1 MINFCLVDPRTTHP
15 TRGTAFSCGW
25 DLYFPETKIL
35 LAGAKLRVDLMVQV
49 FMPAQTMG
57 LLALRSSVA
66 MNYDISISGG
76 IIGGRRNRNNQTRF
90 NTVSFLPDRD
100 YTGSIRVI
108 LRNHSAED
116 IVLPAGVAFV
126 QLLPLQCHE
135 DPMDRNVVRVMR
147 GDLGFGSTNAS

>member
-76 IIGGRRNRNNQTRF
+76 IIGGRRKIVITKRGLIRF
-90 NTVSFLPDRD
+90 LFSQIAITP
-100 YTGSIRVI
+100 
-108 LRNHSAED
+108 
-116 IVLPAGVAFV
+116 
-126 QLLPLQCHE
+126 
-135 DPMDRNVVRVMR
+135 VRS
-147 GDLGFGSTNAS
+147 G